1 MDAFRRYSNGEFF
14 SRDSILL
21 PDSLKYYT
29 KVSKRPVYGGG
40 GIMPDIFVPLDTT
53 SITGYYR
60 SVVRTGVLNRF
71 ILNYVDRNRELLT
84 FGYPDFNSFRNG
96 FVVNEDMF
104 SDFAEYSATEGVI
117 FNQEEFNIS
126 SELLEIQIKALIAR
140 DLWSM
145 SEYFEIAN
153 VRDKAF
159 LKAVEIISNNRL
171 YKSVLSSN

>member
-84 FGYPDFNSFRNG
+84 SGYPDFNSFRNG

-126 SELLEIQIKALIAR
+126 SELLGTQIKALIAR

-153 VRDKAF
+153 VRDNAF
-159 LKAVEIISNNRL
+159 LKAMEVISNNRL
-171 YKSVLSSN
+171 YKSVLTNN